1 MKTLILVGVLV
12 LTAASFGAAYGQGLQ
27 NEIKIRRPD
36 LSGKWKLNM
45 AKSRFRRPPGASS
58 RPEMSWIWLIEQ
70 KLPAIYITTRSQFGV
85 ADDAN
90 FSGGKFTLYTDG
102 RGDEFVPGTFSHG
115 RSVSEWKSNKLV
127 QTLYES
133 STRNSV
139 LCTQEFD
146 LSPDNKTL
154 TITMKDIA
162 VPYDEK
168 SQPRPTIDDSQADYL
183 VFDRIGP

>member
-1 MKTLILVGVLV
+1 MKTLILLGVLV
-12 LTAASFGAAYGQGLQ
+12 LTAASFGSAYAQVLQ
-27 NEIKIRRPD
+27 NDIKIHRPD
-36 LSGKWKLNM
+36 FSGKWKLSV

-70 KLPAIYITTRSQFGV
+70 NLPAIHITTRSQFGV

-102 RGDEFVPGTFSHG
+102 RGDEFVPGTFSHS
-115 RSVSEWKSNKLV
+115 RSFSEWKSNKLV

-133 STRNSV
+133 SARDSV

-146 LSPDNKTL
+146 LAPDNKTF

-162 VPYDEK
+162 VVYDETSK
-168 SQPRPTIDDSQADYL
+168 IKRTIDDSQADYL